1 MTQSLIIS
9 TLALSALHC
18 WTARLLNRAQAEIK
32 VLVLQSQQL
41 FPLAL
46 SHKSNINK
54 SKGKSEMQQPNI
66 VLFPKEQSPR
76 IPETDHNLYLW
87 Q

>member
-18 WTARLLNRAQAEIK
+18 WTARLVNRAQAEIK
-32 VLVLQSQQL
+32 VLVLQQL

-66 VLFPKEQSPR
+66 ALFPKKQSPR